1 MGSFYSM
8 SKAVSNDSQAQ
19 VRVAAA
25 RYAAVKAKRTDKETG
40 RLFARLIGIYDK
52 AEKLHSAK
60 DSDLLIQ
67 KRAFSN

>member
-1 MGSFYSM
+1 M

-25 RYAAVKAKRTDKETG
+25 RYDAAVKAKRTDKETG
-40 RLFARLIGIYDK
+40 RLFAHLIGIYDK
-52 AEKLHSAK
+52 AEKLHSGQ

-67 KRAFSN
+67 KRACVSK